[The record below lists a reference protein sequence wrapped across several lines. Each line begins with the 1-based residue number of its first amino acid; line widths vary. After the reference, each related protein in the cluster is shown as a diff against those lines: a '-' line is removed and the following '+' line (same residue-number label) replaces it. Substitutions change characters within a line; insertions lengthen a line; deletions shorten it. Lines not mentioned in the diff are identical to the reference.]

1 MATVELTQ
9 LKINRGEARK
19 LIRSPK
25 MRSILLDEADKVAA
39 DANSRAGFDGF
50 AAWADDHGV
59 SSHAHVTTTN
69 LHAIHH
75 NIKYNTLTDAL
86 MERCH

>member
-9 LKINRGEARK
+9 VKINRAEARK
-19 LIRSPK
+19 LIKSHK
-25 MRSILLDEADKVAA
+25 MRSILLAEADKVAA

-50 AAWADDHGV
+50 AAWADDHTV

-69 LHAIHH
+69 PHAINH
-75 NIKYNTLTDAL
+75 NIKYNTLVDAL
-86 MERCH
+86 MGRCH